1 MDLVTVTVEFGS
13 TFSDGFWAYLLGSV
27 DNLLCFFD
35 YPGSPVAQAHP
46 ID

>member
-13 TFSDGFWAYLLGSV
+13 TFSDGFWAYLFGSV
-27 DNLLCFFD
+27 GNLLGFFD
-35 YPGSPVAQAHP
+35 YPGSPVVQALP